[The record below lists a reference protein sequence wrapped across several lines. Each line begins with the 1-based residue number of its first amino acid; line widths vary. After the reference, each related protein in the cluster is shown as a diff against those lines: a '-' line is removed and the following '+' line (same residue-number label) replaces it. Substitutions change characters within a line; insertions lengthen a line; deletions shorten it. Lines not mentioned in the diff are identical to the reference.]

1 MSAHQFD
8 TEIAQ
13 QVGVNAAVIFQHI
26 VFWCEKN
33 AANGSNLREGRY
45 WTYNSMAAF
54 QELFPYLTFSQI
66 RTALAKLEE
75 VGLILSGEFNEDRW
89 LRRKWYCVASL
100 YAFAT
105 NRSSICEKSQMHLS
119 PVADAFAENRSSYK
133 DTDNRTQIENTDK
146 APIAQGA
153 DLFKAEE
160 TPKQRKEDRGF
171 DEFWKIYPKKAGKPA
186 ALKAW
191 RAAMK
196 RGVDPDEILAGA
208 RDYAGS
214 EAVARGFVKFPQGWL
229 NDERWRDEPTSG
241 PSITQTFDKPTGG
254 HRLRP
259 AYGEVVR

>member
-33 AANGSNLREGRY
+33 AANGANLRDGRF

-66 RTALAKLEE
+66 RTALARLEE
-75 VGLILSGEFNEDRW
+75 ADLILSGEFNEDRW
-89 LRRKWYCVASL
+89 LRRKWYCV
-100 YAFAT
+100 
-105 NRSSICEKSQMHLS
+105 KSQMHLS
-119 PVADAFAENRSSYK
+119 KIANASADDRNSYK

-171 DEFWKIYPKKAGKPA
+171 DEFWKVYPKKAGKPA

-191 RAAMK
+191 RAAIK

-241 PSITQTFDKPTGG
+241 PPITQTFDKPTGG